1 MKTFSKR
8 IQQAANIKLL
18 LVLSAIMFC
27 LGYAITSSISPSE
40 ELMALAHGRNVP
52 DAQFWRPADALYLQL
67 ADYGEYGRRLYL
79 ARISPVDLFIPLTQ
93 ALFLSVAISLAFR
106 RAFDT
111 NSRWQRLNVLPFAA
125 MVGNYLENASIV
137 SIMLAYPNRLEILA
151 GAAAI
156 FTALKFIVSFASIGL
171 ILTGL
176 VARWANSLF
185 RGGLR
190 RVWSERG

>member
-79 ARISPVDLFIPLTQ
+79 ARISPVDLFIPLAQ

>member
-1 MKTFSKR
+1 MKTFSQR

-79 ARISPVDLFIPLTQ
+79 ARISPVDLFIPLAQ

-111 NSRWQRLNVLPFAA
+111 NSRWQRLNSSWQRRIRWRIRACA
-125 MVGNYLENASIV
+125 
-137 SIMLAYPNRLEILA
+137 RR
-151 GAAAI
+151 
-156 FTALKFIVSFASIGL
+156 SFP
-171 ILTGL
+171 
-176 VARWANSLF
+176 R
-185 RGGLR
+185 LR
-190 RVWSERG
+190 RCPASRYGWLSAAPGM

>member
-27 LGYAITSSISPSE
+27 LGYAITSSICPSE

-190 RVWSERG
+190 RGWSERG

>member
-1 MKTFSKR
+1 MKTFSQR
-8 IQQAANIKLL
+8 IQQAASIRLL
-18 LVLSAIMFC
+18 LLLSVVMFC

-79 ARISPVDLFIPLTQ
+79 ARISPVDLFIPLAQ

-125 MVGNYLENASIV
+125 MVGDYLENASIV

-190 RVWSERG
+190 RGWSERG